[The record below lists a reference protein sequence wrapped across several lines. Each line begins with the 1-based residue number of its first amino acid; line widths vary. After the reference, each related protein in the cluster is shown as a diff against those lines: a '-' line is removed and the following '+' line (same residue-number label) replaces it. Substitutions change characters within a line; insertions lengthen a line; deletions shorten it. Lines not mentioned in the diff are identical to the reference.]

1 MDSMI
6 TTTLLTLFS
15 FFSLFFILIG
25 IYMKSPV
32 ITIAGA
38 VTFLFTGLATITG
51 GVQEFDGTKNST
63 TTIEYLD
70 STNTSVSNI
79 TLTTSPNYSVR
90 NDYTVTAWSLF
101 MIVSGLSTL
110 VYGATIPGSPK

>member
-1 MDSMI
+1 MI

-25 IYMKSPV
+25 IYTKSPV
-32 ITIAGA
+32 LTIAGA

-63 TTIEYLD
+63 STVAYLD
-70 STNTSVSNI
+70 AANTSVANI
-79 TLTTSPNYSVR
+79 TLTTAPNYTVR
-90 NDYTVTAWSLF
+90 NDYPVTAWSLF
-101 MIVSGLSTL
+101 MILSGIGTL
-110 VYGATIPGSPK
+110 IYGATIPRTDKA

>member
-1 MDSMI
+1 MI

-25 IYMKSPV
+25 IYTKSPV
-32 ITIAGA
+32 LTIAGA

-63 TTIEYLD
+63 STVAYLD
-70 STNTSVSNI
+70 AANTSVANI
-79 TLTTSPNYSVR
+79 TLSTAPNYAVR
-90 NDYTVTAWSLF
+90 NDLVVTSWSLF
-101 MIVSGLSTL
+101 MILSGLATL

>member
-1 MDSMI
+1 MI

-25 IYMKSPV
+25 IYTKSPV
-32 ITIAGA
+32 LTIAGA

-63 TTIEYLD
+63 STVKYLD
-70 STNTSVSNI
+70 AANTSVANI
-79 TLTTSPNYSVR
+79 TLTTAPNYAVR
-90 NDYTVTAWSLF
+90 NDYPVIAWSLF
-101 MIVSGLSTL
+101 MIMSGLAT
-110 VYGATIPGSPK
+110 VIYGATIKGADKG